1 MSGDIRGQRP
11 EDLVCYEDSCVC
23 KWAVV
28 IRTQHRM
35 SVSCGAPNR
44 AWPSR
49 RAIFSPQ
56 KQEISHGQSR
66 PVGSAPQVQR
76 VCFDGRIATIQK
88 AGRRPL
94 PSKTGGLQP
103 PELPLALP
111 SGHTWAP
118 WGGQGWLPALPTQFT
133 LSWNCCR
140 LGILQHVLLA
150 LLWRPKRR
158 PVPAMRVTWTSKQL
172 YPPGPRGHSKEWGQA
187 RAVSASASNAPLPS
201 LSFPLPSHEPWL
213 ACLGPRP
220 ESCSCKAPLPLSP

>member
-1 MSGDIRGQRP
+1 MSGDIRGQRL

-118 WGGQGWLPALPTQFT
+118 WGGTRVVTSPSNSIHSVLELLQAGYTAACVAGPALE
-133 LSWNCCR
+133 
-140 LGILQHVLLA
+140 I
-150 LLWRPKRR
+150 
-158 PVPAMRVTWTSKQL
+158 
-172 YPPGPRGHSKEWGQA
+172 
-187 RAVSASASNAPLPS
+187 
-201 LSFPLPSHEPWL
+201 
-213 ACLGPRP
+213 
-220 ESCSCKAPLPLSP
+220 